1 MYINEFLDYIDSE
14 KRFSAHTIKSY
25 RTDLLQFFKYLN
37 AEFDVS
43 NPKEIDFNLIRSWM
57 VFNLEK
63 GIKAV
68 TVNRKISTLRT
79 YFKFLMKEKNIL
91 SNPVLKISPP
101 KSKKRLPV
109 FIEEKKI
116 QYLLDEIKFP
126 NDFNGQRDKL
136 IIELFYFTG
145 IRLSEL
151 IELKIK
157 SIDFINGSV
166 KVVGKRNKERVI
178 PLLPDLLQK
187 IKIYIQN
194 QNPKNYLFTTNKF
207 KKLYT
212 KLVYRIVR
220 KYIGFIS
227 SSDKKSP
234 HILRHTFATHML
246 NNGADINAIKELL
259 GHSNLSATQIYTHN
273 TIDKLKSVYK
283 QAHPRA

>member
-109 FIEEKKI
+109 FIEEKK
-116 QYLLDEIKFP
+116 
-126 NDFNGQRDKL
+126 FN
-136 IIELFYFTG
+136 TC
-145 IRLSEL
+145 
-151 IELKIK
+151 
-157 SIDFINGSV
+157 
-166 KVVGKRNKERVI
+166 
-178 PLLPDLLQK
+178 
-187 IKIYIQN
+187 
-194 QNPKNYLFTTNKF
+194 
-207 KKLYT
+207 
-212 KLVYRIVR
+212 
-220 KYIGFIS
+220 
-227 SSDKKSP
+227 
-234 HILRHTFATHML
+234 
-246 NNGADINAIKELL
+246 
-259 GHSNLSATQIYTHN
+259 
-273 TIDKLKSVYK
+273 
-283 QAHPRA
+283 

>member
-1 MYINEFLDYIDSE
+1 MHRECVE
-14 KRFSAHTIKSY
+14 RKWTKGKEGKGKKEGERKR
-25 RTDLLQFFKYLN
+25 
-37 AEFDVS
+37 
-43 NPKEIDFNLIRSWM
+43 
-57 VFNLEK
+57 
-63 GIKAV
+63 
-68 TVNRKISTLRT
+68 
-79 YFKFLMKEKNIL
+79 
-91 SNPVLKISPP
+91 
-101 KSKKRLPV
+101 
-109 FIEEKKI
+109 
-116 QYLLDEIKFP
+116 
-126 NDFNGQRDKL
+126 
-136 IIELFYFTG
+136 
-145 IRLSEL
+145 
-151 IELKIK
+151 
-157 SIDFINGSV
+157 
-166 KVVGKRNKERVI
+166 KERVI